1 VVVLINAGQLD
12 QRVTLRMQGTAQD
25 ALGQVVAGWTD
36 IATLWARV
44 RPVKGRE
51 YSAAGAQQALA
62 DVEIDI
68 RYRTGLTTAMR
79 VRWRGVDHE
88 ILAVTEPYAGRETL
102 RLHCRSDA

>member
-1 VVVLINAGQLD
+1 MINAGQMD
-12 QRVTLRMQGTAQD
+12 QRVVLRMQGTTQD

-36 IATLWARV
+36 IATVWARI
-44 RPVKGRE
+44 RPAKGRE

-62 DVEIDI
+62 EFEVDI

-79 VRWRGVDHE
+79 LRWRGLDLE